1 MLNPFNQLIAW
12 LKSWGLS
19 QRIVISISLPLIVIF
34 FASCYWDYQIAIQ
47 TSNAAHDVALGDVL
61 YDLEELISKQDTL
74 TNLNITPDSEAMIR
88 SNAPDSLYFSV
99 HDASGTTLLGDQSLP
114 FLDEKGTSNIT
125 FVDGVYQG
133 VAVRIARH
141 RMRFHDSS
149 LQVQVVETVKKR
161 DMSSQKFL
169 TAMVIPNLITMLV
182 VLLAVLWGVRQGL
195 KPLRSLEREISQ
207 RSVND
212 LKEIELTQNPFELRP
227 LLQRLNELFELLR
240 ESNSRQQRFIADAAH
255 QLRTP
260 LAGLQTQIDLAI
272 GEGVFEQSLSR
283 KENIQAATLR
293 IEHLL
298 NQLLSYAR
306 AENAMALKESFKS
319 VNLRTIAENSA
330 GIFIDRALE
339 KNIDLG
345 FDLSDVEVSG
355 LSWMLQEALANL
367 IDNAIRYTPA
377 QGVVTVRC
385 GHLNGTSFLEVEDN
399 GRGIPEEEWPS
410 LFERFHHIP
419 GSFEGGCG
427 LGLSI
432 VSQIV
437 QVHNA
442 SIHFVRPTSAGF
454 TVRISFDSSPPEFMR
469 G

>member
-1 MLNPFNQLIAW
+1 MPNLSDQLFSW

-19 QRIVISISLPLIVIF
+19 QRIVISISLPLVFIF
-34 FASCYWDYQIAIQ
+34 FASCYWDYQIAKQ
-47 TSNAAHDVALGDVL
+47 TSNSAHDVALGDVL
-61 YDLEELISKQDTL
+61 FDLEELLNKQNPSAKFQL
-74 TNLNITPDSEAMIR
+74 PPDSEAMIR
-88 SNAPDSLYFSV
+88 SNAPDTLYFSV
-99 HDASGTTLLGDQSLP
+99 RNASGDTLLGDQSLP
-114 FLDEKGTSNIT
+114 LNDQQDAANISFFDGT
-125 FVDGVYQG
+125 YQG
-133 VAVRIARH
+133 LPVRIAQH
-141 RMRFHDSS
+141 RMNFHGTH
-149 LQVQVVETVKKR
+149 LYVQVLETVQKR
-161 DMSSQKFL
+161 TTSSQKFL
-169 TAMVIPNLITMLV
+169 AAMVVPNLITMLV

-195 KPLRSLEREISQ
+195 KPLRNLEKEISQ

-212 LKEIELTQNPFELRP
+212 LKEIELTQNPYELRP
-227 LLQRLNELFELLR
+227 LLQHLNELFKLLR
-240 ESNSRQQRFIADAAH
+240 ESNARQQRFIADAAH

-272 GEGVFEQSLSR
+272 GEGIFEHSEPR
-283 KENIQAATLR
+283 KNNIQAATLR

-306 AENAMALKESFKS
+306 AESAMALKESFKR

-330 GIFIDRALE
+330 SIFIDSALE

-345 FDLSDVEVSG
+345 FDLSDTEVTG

-367 IDNAIRYTPA
+367 IDNAIRYSSA

-385 GHLNGTSFLEVEDN
+385 GHSNGKPFLEVEDN
-399 GRGIPEEEWPS
+399 GKGISDDELPVI
-410 LFERFHHIP
+410 FERFHHVP
-419 GSFEGGCG
+419 GSLGGGCG

-442 SIHFVRPTSAGF
+442 SVHFVKPINTGF
-454 TVRISFDSSPPEFMR
+454 IVRICFS
-469 G
+469 

>member
-1 MLNPFNQLIAW
+1 MLNSSNQLIAW
-12 LKSWGLS
+12 LRSWGLS

-34 FASCYWDYQIAIQ
+34 FASCYWDYQIARQ

-61 YDLEELISKQDTL
+61 YDLEELLSKQSTL

-99 HDASGTTLLGDQSLP
+99 RDASGTTLLGDQSLP
-114 FLDEKGTSNIT
+114 FLDEKGTSSIT

-141 RMRFHDSS
+141 RMRFHNSS

-161 DMSSQKFL
+161 EMSSQKFL
-169 TAMVIPNLITMLV
+169 TAMVVPNLITMLV

-195 KPLRSLEREISQ
+195 KPLRNLEREISQ

-227 LLQRLNELFELLR
+227 LLRRLNELFELLS

-272 GEGVFEQSLSR
+272 GEGVFEHSLSR

-330 GIFIDRALE
+330 SIFIDRALE

-399 GRGIPEEEWPS
+399 GRGIAEEELPS

-419 GSFEGGCG
+419 GSLGGGCG

-442 SIHFVRPTSAGF
+442 SIHFVRPTSVGF

>member
-1 MLNPFNQLIAW
+1 MLNPSNQLIAW

-99 HDASGTTLLGDQSLP
+99 RDASGTTLLGDQSLP

-169 TAMVIPNLITMLV
+169 TAMVVPNLITMLV

-195 KPLRSLEREISQ
+195 KPLRNLEREISQ

-330 GIFIDRALE
+330 SIFIDRALE
-339 KNIDLG
+339 K
-345 FDLSDVEVSG
+345 
-355 LSWMLQEALANL
+355 
-367 IDNAIRYTPA
+367 T
-377 QGVVTVRC
+377 
-385 GHLNGTSFLEVEDN
+385 
-399 GRGIPEEEWPS
+399 
-410 LFERFHHIP
+410 
-419 GSFEGGCG
+419 
-427 LGLSI
+427 
-432 VSQIV
+432 
-437 QVHNA
+437 
-442 SIHFVRPTSAGF
+442 
-454 TVRISFDSSPPEFMR
+454 
-469 G
+469 